1 MIIIKIKTNNKR
13 HIAED
18 RRHTAFGPHVPAILK
33 KQQQPNLATDR
44 NEAFVVFFF
53 FLFIFFYLEFFLS
66 FFLFFRLIIF
76 CSSFSLEQYSL
87 ILFIYL
93 FIY

>member
-53 FLFIFFYLEFFLS
+53 FFIFFYLEFFLS